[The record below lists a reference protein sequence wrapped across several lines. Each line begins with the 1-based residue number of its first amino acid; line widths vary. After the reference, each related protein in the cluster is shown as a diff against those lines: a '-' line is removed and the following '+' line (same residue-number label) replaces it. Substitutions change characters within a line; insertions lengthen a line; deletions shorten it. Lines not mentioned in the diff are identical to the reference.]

1 MVRVARLAA
10 FPFPMGMESTELPSS
25 SRRQA
30 TVRRTVALNCSNLL
44 LKEKIGK
51 SMCSF
56 RFFGPS
62 GETRTRGILV
72 PKTEG
77 NFFLTISAPF
87 SGVSFQYPV
96 LSGTVF
102 STVSGC
108 SNPVY
113 GQKCGQRPGLSKSQG
128 VLDSRKQNSE
138 TEKLTSIPSRKF
150 RNRNFADEMI
160 EFA

>member
-1 MVRVARLAA
+1 MRSRLC
-10 FPFPMGMESTELPSS
+10 MD
-25 SRRQA
+25 SRLENTFKCPENGCFLTKT
-30 TVRRTVALNCSNLL
+30 TV
-44 LKEKIGK
+44 
-51 SMCSF
+51 F
-56 RFFGPS
+56 HGPS